1 MISENIKKD
10 LKNISA
16 KKISGK
22 TKLNLEDDQ
31 LLEIVIKLRD
41 LMPEWKWSLGMIYC
55 YGLRPSEVFGAKVN
69 KKDKT
74 CTVLGLKGEEDELEE
89 RTAFTL
95 EKSLVD
101 IFDLNNIDRP
111 WEYNMSDKK
120 YNAIYS
126 KIKTDQMGKR
136 LKKIIKKEKFPQ
148 FTMNMI
154 RHSWAKRAIKSKVS
168 LSNCSISMGYSIEVF
183 QDKYLSSI
191 KKLVG
196 DDIQDTK

>member
-1 MISENIKKD
+1 MNNIGTKK
-10 LKNISA
+10 NR
-16 KKISGK
+16 GK

-55 YGLRPSEVFGAKVN
+55 YGLRPSEVFGANVN
-69 KKDKT
+69 QEDKT
-74 CTVLGLKGEEDELEE
+74 CTVLGINGDEDELEE
-89 RTAFTL
+89 RKAFTL
-95 EKSLVD
+95 DKSLID

-120 YNAIYS
+120 YDVNYS
-126 KIKTDQMGKR
+126 KIKTDQMSKR

-154 RHSWAKRAIKSKVS
+154 RHSWAKRAIKSNVS
-168 LSNCSISMGYSIEVF
+168 SSDCAISMGYSIEVF
-183 QDKYLSSI
+183 QDKYLSLV
-191 KKLVG
+191 KKI
-196 DDIQDTK
+196 DSSDILDTK

>member
-1 MISENIKKD
+1 M
-10 LKNISA
+10 KNISA

-55 YGLRPSEVFGAKVN
+55 YGLRPSEVFGANVN
-69 KKDKT
+69 KEDKT
-74 CTVLGLKGEEDELEE
+74 CTVLGLKGEGDELYQ
-89 RTAFTL
+89 RIAFTL
-95 EKSLVD
+95 DKSLVD

-120 YNAIYS
+120 YNSIYS

-136 LKKIIKKEKFPQ
+136 LKKILKKEHFPQ

-168 LSNCSISMGYSIEVF
+168 LSDCSISMGYSIEVF
-183 QDKYLSSI
+183 QDKYLNSVKI
-191 KKLVG
+191 KEFA
-196 DDIQDTK
+196 DM